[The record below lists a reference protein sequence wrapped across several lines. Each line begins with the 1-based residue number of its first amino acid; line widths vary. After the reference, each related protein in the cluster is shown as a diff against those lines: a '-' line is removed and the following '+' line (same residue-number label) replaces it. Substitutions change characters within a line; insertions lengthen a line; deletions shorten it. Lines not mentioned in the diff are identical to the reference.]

1 MPDTVNRN
9 QAETMKRTLESIAN
23 SSSGVPPQVNSAIL
37 DVVTAANYAD
47 EALLVSSFNSLL
59 SCLADV
65 ARYLIQRTI
74 TAVEETKTAIRKGWR
89 ESVDCLACEDFD
101 DLKNAIESI
110 IDERISTMSQ
120 LRDKMVKKLEER
132 DYKVE
137 NAQQL
142 EDAIRDLRQFRQ
154 DILKEWPSPNK
165 PPSSL
170 NRQAIAEA
178 REAIARGEKGL
189 RKDELIWGQS
199 KKCGG

>member
-189 RKDELIWGQS
+189 RKD
-199 KKCGG
+199 